1 MPATPL
7 APMPASAALAPPMPA
22 PREAFAA
29 VYRANVGTVWSWL
42 RRMGVRR
49 EEREDLTQQ
58 TFAIACQRF
67 EAFDPT
73 RPARPWLLGIAFRVA
88 VAARRTLEAKAEF
101 VDEAHGTADEA
112 LGPEARLQQRQAREL
127 LWKGLSTLSVEQ
139 RAIFTLVEL
148 EGLSMPEAAEVL
160 EVPLNT
166 GYSRLRLAR
175 AALTAALQTMTS
187 KEAVR

>member
-1 MPATPL
+1 MPAT
-7 APMPASAALAPPMPA
+7 AQVPMPSTAALALPVPA
-22 PREAFAA
+22 PRAAFAE

-49 EEREDLTQQ
+49 EDREDLTQQ

-67 EAFDPT
+67 ESFDAS

-101 VDEAHGTADEA
+101 VDEAQATADDA
-112 LGPEARLQQRQAREL
+112 ADPEARLQQRQAREL
-127 LWKGLSTLSVEQ
+127 LWKGLGMLSVEQ